1 VKYKKILVPVD
12 FSEFSDQAVEFA
24 IHLGKHYDA
33 QITLFHVGL
42 SLDGNFFEE
51 LLKEQAGYVETQMQ
65 LYVDDVKSNGLSV
78 QSTVIPG
85 DSEAKEIL
93 RLISEN
99 EFDLVVMGTH
109 GQTNL
114 KDMLLG
120 SVTQKV
126 VRLSTVPVLTI
137 RHKRRKPKPENILV
151 PIDFSV
157 YAKRSRDYAISLA
170 RELNTKLTFLYVVE
184 NKIHPYDYENM
195 DYNNAMGLTPPLHDQ
210 AVQRL
215 KEFVEYDEA
224 GVNYLV
230 REGKPYKEIV
240 KYAESHN
247 SDLIVMDTMGMTG
260 LMRLLMGST
269 TEAVVAFAPCPVL
282 VVEEEID
289 QK

>member
-1 VKYKKILVPVD
+1 MTLLAG
-12 FSEFSDQAVEFA
+12 QVE
-24 IHLGKHYDA
+24 
-33 QITLFHVGL
+33 
-42 SLDGNFFEE
+42 S
-51 LLKEQAGYVETQMQ
+51 
-65 LYVDDVKSNGLSV
+65 
-78 QSTVIPG
+78 
-85 DSEAKEIL
+85 
-93 RLISEN
+93 
-99 EFDLVVMGTH
+99 
-109 GQTNL
+109 
-114 KDMLLG
+114 
-120 SVTQKV
+120 
-126 VRLSTVPVLTI
+126 
-137 RHKRRKPKPENILV
+137 ILV

-170 RELNTKLTFLYVVE
+170 RELNIKLTFLYVVE

-215 KEFVEYDEA
+215 KKFVEYDEA

-289 QK
+289 QSK